1 MEFLDYI
8 DIKGIST
15 NVITYIILGFIAIIV
30 VFFREKIF
38 RFNKKPES
46 NPQDTPRDEPAKGK
60 TTNED
65 DSFAT
70 NETDYQRKILLL
82 NKLKELEPLIK
93 EFKDILK
100 KTPVSA
106 IRAEPPTET
115 GRQLDE

>member
-1 MEFLDYI
+1 M
-8 DIKGIST
+8 KM
-15 NVITYIILGFIAIIV
+15 IV
-30 VFFREKIF
+30 
-38 RFNKKPES
+38 
-46 NPQDTPRDEPAKGK
+46 
-60 TTNED
+60 
-65 DSFAT
+65 FAT